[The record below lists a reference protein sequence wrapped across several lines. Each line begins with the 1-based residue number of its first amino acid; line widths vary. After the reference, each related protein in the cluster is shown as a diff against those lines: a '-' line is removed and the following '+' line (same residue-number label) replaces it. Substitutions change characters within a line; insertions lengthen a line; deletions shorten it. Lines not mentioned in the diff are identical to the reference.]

1 MKIKFV
7 ILVIFLL
14 TPFIVNS
21 QNGSTTSKYLFSE
34 NQVRKLYE
42 LKLEYD
48 YLIQANQEL
57 WTITNNCDS
66 LIVLYELSER
76 EYNSS
81 LKVKDEIISNTEKM
95 YNAEKEKNNSFDNK
109 ISSLKKQNQLFKLT
123 TGSGVVIILLF
134 LIL

>member
-1 MKIKFV
+1 
-7 ILVIFLL
+7 
-14 TPFIVNS
+14 
-21 QNGSTTSKYLFSE
+21 
-34 NQVRKLYE
+34 LYE